1 MIAEYRLPQHVHNQL
16 FVEVV
21 PVEKTDQGE
30 PLYLEVHVDAWL
42 TARYAVAP
50 WRSGCGFAT
59 TVSHIKTAGE
69 ENAFVTVAEAQH
81 RFLSGE
87 RSIRWWY
94 RMAKIGK
101 IVHHRVG
108 ESIRIAAWR
117 KAVKAADKDAPASKS
132 TWHRYLKQMGDLAR
146 GSMRPARIILTRT
159 APPAEYRPSDGS
171 TGRKPKDEN
180 E

>member
-1 MIAEYRLPQHVHNQL
+1 MNRLFTCTDLIAEYRIPQHVHDEL

-21 PVEKTDQGE
+21 PIEKTGQGE
-30 PLYLEVHVDAWL
+30 PLYLEAHVDAWL

-59 TVSHIKTAGE
+59 TVSHINTAGE

-108 ESIRIAAWR
+108 ESILFRTDDIERFITDSR
-117 KAVKAADKDAPASKS
+117 KVEDENEPPEMPASKPVPV
-132 TWHRYLKQMGDLAR
+132 
-146 GSMRPARIILTRT
+146 PAM
-159 APPAEYRPSDGS
+159 PAQRS
-171 TGRKPKDEN
+171 RKKSGEN
-180 E
+180 EVGFKFFPR